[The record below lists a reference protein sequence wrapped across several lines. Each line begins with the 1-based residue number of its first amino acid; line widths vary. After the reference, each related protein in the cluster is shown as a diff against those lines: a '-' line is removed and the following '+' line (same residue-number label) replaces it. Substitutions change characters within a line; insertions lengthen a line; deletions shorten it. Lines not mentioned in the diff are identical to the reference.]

1 MTGPLDIERHDALL
15 NYLHETGCVG
25 QKEVPEF
32 TTLSGGVSNRTVL
45 VERPSGQAWVLKQAL
60 PKLRVKEDWFS
71 NPARSHREALGLTW
85 LGRLAPPGAITS
97 LVFEDADRN
106 LFAMQAVA
114 HPHENW
120 KKRLLAGRIE
130 RDHVRQFGELLGVV
144 HHRAREFRRELASL
158 FDDRSFFE
166 SLRLEPYYRFTAL
179 QQPAAA
185 EFLRQLIADTLA
197 ARLTL
202 VHGDYS
208 PKNILVHRDRLVL
221 LDHEVVH
228 WGDPAFDLGFALTHL
243 LSKGH
248 HLPTHRAAF
257 LEAAQLFWTSYQR
270 AGGGSPAESVQPSRH
285 ELHAADL
292 EERAIRHTLGCL
304 LARVDGRSPLEYL
317 SERDRNRQRV
327 IVLDL
332 MRKPPVTM
340 PELFQAFGAGLK
352 K

>member
-15 NYLHETGCVG
+15 NYLRETRRVE
-25 QKEVPEF
+25 QMEVPEF
-32 TTLSGGVSNRTVL
+32 TTLPGGVSNRTVL
-45 VERPSGQAWVLKQAL
+45 VKRPTGQAWVLKQAL

-85 LGRLAPPGAITS
+85 LGRLAPPGAITP
-97 LVFEDADRN
+97 LVFEDSDRH

-114 HPHENW
+114 CPHENW
-120 KKRLLAGRIE
+120 KTRLLAAQID

-144 HHRAREFRRELASL
+144 HHRAHELHGELASI

-166 SLRLEPYYRFTAL
+166 ALRLEPYYRFTAL

-202 VHGDYS
+202 VQGDYS
-208 PKNILVHRDRLVL
+208 PKNILVHQDRLVL

-243 LSKGH
+243 LSKRH
-248 HLPTHRAAF
+248 HLPAQRAAF
-257 LEAAQLFWTSYQR
+257 LEAAQLFWPTDEPATGSTAESNSPGERPQR
-270 AGGGSPAESVQPSRH
+270 AAG
-285 ELHAADL
+285 L
-292 EERAIRHTLGCL
+292 EERAVRHTLGCL

-317 SERDRNRQRV
+317 SQRERNRQRA

-332 MRKPPVTM
+332 MRKPPVTL
-340 PELFQAFGAGLK
+340 PELVQAFGAGLNK
-352 K
+352 